1 MQLKNVCLLL
11 LSFTVLLG
19 ACGSQEGYSTAESAP
34 AETKEL
40 LATADSTSFASD
52 ISDINS
58 SSRKIIR
65 TADFRC
71 QVKDVLTA
79 STSLENTVKSVGGI
93 IEESRMN
100 NEKSYTQSSY
110 YTADSL
116 KQVQTYTTT
125 AYLTLRV
132 PVAAL
137 DSIVKVIPGLTTF
150 IEHRSL
156 AQEDVTL
163 QYLSNSLKNEPTGRT
178 QKALDAAKK
187 SEDIIAADNY
197 LTRKHE
203 STVDRQI
210 NNLQLLDQANYATLK
225 VEFFQPERVN
235 TQIVINPDYYAKPS
249 FGTQFVVA
257 INNGWQMIRQL
268 FIALLYVWPLLILA
282 TISWIL
288 YRKYRKD
295 RRLFRYK
302 G

>member
-11 LSFTVLLG
+11 LSFAVLLA
-19 ACGSQEGYSTAESAP
+19 ACDSQEGYTSESAP

-40 LATADSTSFASD
+40 LATADSTSFASG

-137 DSIVKVIPGLTTF
+137 DSVVNAIPELTTF
-150 IEHRSL
+150 IEHRAL

-163 QYLSNSLKNEPTGRT
+163 QYLSNSLKNEPAGRT

-187 SEDIIAADNY
+187 SEDIIAADDY

-203 STVDRQI
+203 STVDRRI
-210 NNLQLLDQANYATLK
+210 YNLQLLDQANYATLK

-235 TQIVINPDYYAKPS
+235 TQIVINPDYYARPS
-249 FGTQFVVA
+249 FRTQFVVA
-257 INNGWQMIRQL
+257 ISNGWQMIRQL
-268 FIALLYVWPLLILA
+268 FIALLYVWPLLVLA
-282 TISWIL
+282 LIAWML
-288 YRKYRKD
+288 YKKYGKQRKLIPFK
-295 RRLFRYK
+295 
-302 G
+302 